1 MSRLRTLS
9 RMCNPALLGRHLALE
24 SNQTMFP
31 NLNTQAGIDPAAT
44 TKDGTVKRHLLTLAA
59 LTGLA
64 CNATPRGQVVQSIP
78 SDSTEFF
85 RTQVQQM
92 SAVAATKDSLYRD
105 LGETTKL
112 LADINV
118 ELAAVG
124 SAKKKAVE
132 PVVSPE
138 SPLASSPSDRALVLK
153 KVKDL
158 TARLKNSEARLA
170 SSQRKIKMLTTDSD
184 SLRVVLADFQTTIN
198 GLKAMVEG
206 QKTSIANLES
216 ELNLTKAQVA
226 TLAQEKTVLQDTV
239 SALTT
244 RENTVYYVVG
254 SKKELMAKGLIR
266 EVGGTRFLLVTRTGE
281 TLKAADNLDP
291 SAFTAID
298 RRQTAEIPMPRAD
311 KQYKLVTTQNLSF
324 ANLATETKGKVRG
337 TLQITNPESFW
348 TNSKFLILVEN

>member
-1 MSRLRTLS
+1 M
-9 RMCNPALLGRHLALE
+9 
-24 SNQTMFP
+24 
-31 NLNTQAGIDPAAT
+31 
-44 TKDGTVKRHLLTLAA
+44 KRHLVTLAL

-92 SAVAATKDSLYRD
+92 STVSATKDSLFRD
-105 LGETTKL
+105 LAETTKL

-118 ELAAVG
+118 ELATVG
-124 SAKKKAVE
+124 GAKKKAVE
-132 PVVSPE
+132 PVVAPE
-138 SPLASSPSDRALVLK
+138 SPLAASPSHLVLVLK

-170 SSQRKIKMLTTDSD
+170 SSQRKIKQLTGESD
-184 SLRVVLADFQTTIN
+184 SLQVVLADFQTTID
-198 GLKAMVEG
+198 GLKAMIEG

-226 TLAQEKTVLQDTV
+226 TLAVEKTVLQDTV
-239 SALTT
+239 SALTS

-254 SKKELMAKGLIR
+254 SKKELMDKGIIR

-281 TLKAADNLDP
+281 TLKPADNLDP

-298 RRQTAEIPMPRAD
+298 RRQTAEIPMPKAD
-311 KQYKLVTTQNLSF
+311 KQYKVVTNQNLTF
-324 ANLATETKGKVRG
+324 ANLAAQAKGKVRG